1 MRERLPHEIVASVLA
16 GLTAF
21 IGGNALHLPP
31 WAIFISWAGTFLL
44 GGPSWANARRLWLA
58 MPAGSTFA
66 LAIVLIEQ
74 HAGTALGE
82 GRFARNAMQALVILA
97 VNSALMYSGRIKALS
112 LIPGMFFGFAS
123 YFATFFGGFGYDAG
137 NAWAAWVSVIA
148 MNALGPVFAYLSNRL
163 TFPVKATAPAPVGL
177 APDVPSPSAGP
188 ARAE

>member
-31 WAIFISWAGTFLL
+31 WAIFISWAGTFML

-66 LAIVLIEQ
+66 LLIVLVEQ
-74 HAGTALGE
+74 HAGAALGD
-82 GRFARNAMQALVILA
+82 GQLARNAMQALVLLV
-97 VNSALMYSGRIKALS
+97 VNSALMYAGRFKALA

-123 YFATFFGGFGYDAG
+123 FFATFFGGFGYDAG
-137 NAWAAWVSVIA
+137 NPWSAWISVIA

-163 TFPVKATAPAPVGL
+163 TFPVRTTEQASAE
-177 APDVPSPSAGP
+177 PSPAKPSAVDPGP
-188 ARAE
+188 A

>member
-44 GGPSWANARRLWLA
+44 GGPSLANARKLWFA

-66 LAIVLIEQ
+66 LVIVVIEN
-74 HAGTALGE
+74 HAGTAFGD
-82 GRFARNAMQALVILA
+82 GQWARNTFQALVILV
-97 VNSALMYSGRIKALS
+97 VNSALMYAGRLKALA

-123 YFATFFGGFGYDAG
+123 YFATYFGGFGHDPG
-137 NAWAAWVSVIA
+137 NVWVAWLSVVA
-148 MNALGPVFAYLSNRL
+148 MNALGPVFAYLSTKL
-163 TFPVKATAPAPVGL
+163 TFATADSPRSPAAASETEPVQ
-177 APDVPSPSAGP
+177 P
-188 ARAE
+188 A